1 MNNIKNININ
11 FAQRRSRILEAIE
24 KDSIIL
30 ISSSCPKVRNSDA
43 NYPFRQNS
51 DFFYLT
57 GFDEPESLM
66 VLKSTSSTREFILF
80 CRDRDPLREQWDGL
94 RAGQEGAIK
103 DYGADISFSINT
115 INEAMPD
122 ILSGV
127 KNIYYPMSESNDIEQ
142 KVNKW
147 LEISRSAIRS
157 GIEVP
162 DTIISLDS
170 ILHEMRL
177 IKNFEELDIMK
188 EAATITAEAH
198 CDAMRAVKPGMFE
211 YQLEAEYLHTFM
223 KRGSRSP
230 AYNSIVG
237 GGNNACILHYNE
249 NKDQL
254 KDGDLVL
261 VDAGCEYQ
269 NYASDVT
276 RTFPVGG
283 KFTEEQAAIYEIV
296 LNAHSKALDEIK
308 PGKPWI
314 CAHEASIKAITEGL
328 LELGILKGKLDKLIE
343 EEAYS
348 KFYMHRIGHWLGM
361 DVHDVGNYKVD
372 GNWRA
377 LEEGMVLTVE
387 PGIYILDSM
396 KEVDPKW
403 LGIGI
408 RIEDDVVVTKN
419 GNEILTSGV
428 PREIKHIEALMLSS

>member
-1 MNNIKNININ
+1 
-11 FAQRRSRILEAIE
+11 
-24 KDSIIL
+24 
-30 ISSSCPKVRNSDA
+30 
-43 NYPFRQNS
+43 
-51 DFFYLT
+51 
-57 GFDEPESLM
+57 
-66 VLKSTSSTREFILF
+66 
-80 CRDRDPLREQWDGL
+80 
-94 RAGQEGAIK
+94 
-103 DYGADISFSINT
+103 
-115 INEAMPD
+115 
-122 ILSGV
+122 
-127 KNIYYPMSESNDIEQ
+127 
-142 KVNKW
+142 
-147 LEISRSAIRS
+147 
-157 GIEVP
+157 
-162 DTIISLDS
+162 
-170 ILHEMRL
+170 MRL

-188 EAATITAEAH
+188 EAAKITAEAH

-254 KDGDLVL
+254 KEGDLVL

-283 KFTEEQAAIYEIV
+283 KFTEEQTAIYEIV

-387 PGIYILDSM
+387 PGIYILDSI

>member
-11 FAQRRSRILEAIE
+11 FAKRRSRILEAIE
-24 KDSIIL
+24 KNSIIL

-80 CRDRDPLREQWDGL
+80 CRDRDPLREQWDGF

-122 ILSGV
+122 ILLGV

-147 LEISRSAIRS
+147 LEISRSSIRS

-177 IKNFEELDIMK
+177 IKNCEELDIMK